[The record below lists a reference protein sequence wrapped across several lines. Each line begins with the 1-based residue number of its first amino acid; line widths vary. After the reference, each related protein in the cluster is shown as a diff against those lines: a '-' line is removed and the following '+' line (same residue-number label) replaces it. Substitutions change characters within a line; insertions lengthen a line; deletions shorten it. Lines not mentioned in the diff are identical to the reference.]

1 MAKDTEID
9 ERLERVEAIIEELD
23 ADECS
28 LDEGEDLY
36 DESRQLL
43 ADIRD
48 SLSGDSGEVTE
59 LR

>member
-9 ERLERVEAIIEELD
+9 ERLERVEAIIDELD